1 MYIFNDSNIILM
13 LKFARAAFVETNVV
27 DQNEGSKAE
36 FQYQRSETSDRR
48 LVQKFLRGDV

>member
-1 MYIFNDSNIILM
+1 MNTLNDSNIILM
-13 LKFARAAFVETNVV
+13 LKFVPAAFIETNVV

-48 LVQKFLRGDV
+48 LVQKFLRRDV